1 MPLARARHA
10 GSFQTLASNTIF
22 LFLDSAFLLKEF
34 CDRMI
39 SASSQRALC
48 WCCLEAHGQGHRRLP
63 LPNYFLPPTLLDQTD
78 PSLRVFVISE
88 DNGLDPSPE
97 ACRSSEAIAGE
108 SSVRVLASNNLLS
121 RALY

>member
-1 MPLARARHA
+1 MMTMPLARARHA

-78 PSLRVFVISE
+78 PSLRMFVIGE
-88 DNGLDPSPE
+88 ILLRKPADL
-97 ACRSSEAIAGE
+97 AKRSLVKARYG
-108 SSVRVLASNNLLS
+108 
-121 RALY
+121 Y

>member
-1 MPLARARHA
+1 MMTIPLAHARHA
-10 GSFQTLASNTIF
+10 GSFQTLASNTNF

-39 SASSQRALC
+39 SASS
-48 WCCLEAHGQGHRRLP
+48 LEAHGQGYRRLP

-97 ACRSSEAIAGE
+97 ACRSSEAITGE